1 MLSWWRLSL
10 QKIPNGVIFNPVYK
24 PATRTEKVNEQ
35 GLRVYRKTYTPA
47 IKNKD
52 DRTEE
57 EWWEYNEAGQATSYK
72 CSRGFQWVKEYDKDG
87 NLVLE
92 KTSGGYHKQ
101 LVYENG
107 IKKQCIMT
115 HNY

>member
-1 MLSWWRLSL
+1 MDYD
-10 QKIPNGVIFNPVYK
+10 KIPRGVTYNPVYY
-24 PATRTEKVNEQ
+24 PIETTEKFNEQ
-35 GLRVYRKTYTPA
+35 GLLIYRRTYNRQVR
-47 IKNKD
+47 NKAH
-52 DRTEE
+52 RTYEK
-57 EWWEYNEAGQATSYK
+57 WWTYNEAGQATSRK
-72 CSRGFQWVKEYDKDG
+72 DSDGFQWVKEYDKEG